1 MESKLDV
8 KEYMV
13 KDGVGAMTE
22 GATLV
27 FTWGRPK
34 PIPPHTRPLS
44 IWKSKQMNK
53 ISTEIVQWMAG
64 WVHSKPQQFPACRQ
78 SWWVRSAIVE
88 NLM

>member
-8 KEYMV
+8 KVYMV

-44 IWKSKQMNK
+44 I
-53 ISTEIVQWMAG
+53 
-64 WVHSKPQQFPACRQ
+64 
-78 SWWVRSAIVE
+78 
-88 NLM
+88 